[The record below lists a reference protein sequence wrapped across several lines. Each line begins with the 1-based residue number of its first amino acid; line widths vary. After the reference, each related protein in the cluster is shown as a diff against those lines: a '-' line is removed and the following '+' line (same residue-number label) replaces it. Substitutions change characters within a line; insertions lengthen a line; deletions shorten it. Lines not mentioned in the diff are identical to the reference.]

1 VRFLFVHHNFPGQYL
16 HIVRH
21 LVQRREHQV
30 VFLTTPNAN
39 RIPGVILAHYHFEAP
54 AAGGIHPGAREFQTA
69 LCRADAV
76 AAAARELKTKGFT
89 PDVIVG
95 HHGWGEL
102 LNLGDVWPGVPVLG
116 YCEFYYRTSGL
127 DVDFDPE
134 FANIGSAAS
143 VRAMNAVN
151 HLALTNGGMGQTP
164 TAFQMSTYPECFQN
178 RITLLREGVDL
189 NACRPA
195 PEVRRS
201 DFRLGD
207 LVFRPEKKVVTF
219 LSRTLE
225 PYRGFHVFMRSLP
238 RLMRERPDLRVVV
251 VGGTERGYGPKLASG
266 TWKDHFLNEVRGKLD
281 GERLHFVGRLDG
293 GDHLRLFQ
301 RSDAHVYL
309 TYPFVLSWSLREA
322 LACGTPVVCND
333 VAPVREF
340 VRDGVNGLLFP
351 GFDPDVLAGKLLG
364 LLDDPWLDG
373 QLRDGARVFAERH
386 LAMEDYLRDYDALL
400 AQVVRGPGGAARAA

>member
-1 VRFLFVHHNFPGQYL
+1 
-16 HIVRH
+16 
-21 LVQRREHQV
+21 
-30 VFLTTPNAN
+30 
-39 RIPGVILAHYHFEAP
+39 
-54 AAGGIHPGAREFQTA
+54 
-69 LCRADAV
+69 
-76 AAAARELKTKGFT
+76 
-89 PDVIVG
+89 
-95 HHGWGEL
+95 
-102 LNLGDVWPGVPVLG
+102 
-116 YCEFYYRTSGL
+116 
-127 DVDFDPE
+127 
-134 FANIGSAAS
+134 
-143 VRAMNAVN
+143 MNAVN

-178 RITLLREGVDL
+178 RITLLPEGVDL

-195 PEVRRS
+195 HEVRRS
-201 DFRLGD
+201 DFRLRD
-207 LVFRPEKKVVTF
+207 MVFRPEEKVVTF

-251 VGGTERGYGPKLASG
+251 VGGTECGYGPKLASG

-333 VAPVREF
+333 VAPVRDF
-340 VRDGVNGLLFP
+340 VRDGVNGLLSP
-351 GFDPDVLAGKLLG
+351 GFDPDVLAGKVLG
-364 LLDDPWLDG
+364 LLDGPWLDG

-386 LAMEDYLRDYDALL
+386 LAMEDYLRSYDALL
-400 AQVVRGPGGAARAA
+400 ARAAMGTRPSA